1 MDTSNKTLIWKS
13 SFLGEYAGVKT
24 ALELNGIKVYLRN
37 ELTTNVLSV
46 EASSGTEMWIDAK
59 NHERAIQVLYDKG
72 MISRLAYNEAMGNP
86 HHPEDAAELAKSKQ
100 HMRIRVIR
108 IVIAIAFALAS
119 IWAMKVLV

>member
-13 SFLGEYAGVKT
+13 SFLGEYVGVKT
-24 ALELNGIKVYLRN
+24 ALELDGIKVYLRN

-46 EASSGTEMWIDAK
+46 EASSGTELWIDAG

-72 MISRLAYNEAMGNP
+72 KISRLAYNESMGNP

>member
-1 MDTSNKTLIWKS
+1 MDTTNKTLIWKS

-24 ALELNGIKVYLRN
+24 ALELDGIEVYLRN

-46 EASSGTEMWIDAK
+46 EASSGTEMWIDAE

-72 MISRLAYNEAMGNP
+72 MISRLAYNESMGNP

-100 HMRIRVIR
+100 HMRNRVFA
-108 IVIAIAFALAS
+108 IVIAIALALAS
-119 IWAMKVLV
+119 IWIVKECV